1 MLTGQKEPPES
12 DGLRCGPLLEE
23 KEVKEVTARLSSEV
37 MECFSKRELCQN
49 RFIPNATFEKGNAG
63 LLGATS
69 SGYRGLGLFL
79 QSMWCLVSSAWALS
93 SLVSLTLH

>member
-12 DGLRCGPLLEE
+12 PPAPLLEE
-23 KEVKEVTARLSSEV
+23 NEVKEVTARLSSEV

-49 RFIPNATFEKGNAG
+49 GFIPNATFKKGNAG

-69 SGYRGLGLFL
+69 SGYRGLCLFL
-79 QSMWCLVSSAWALS
+79 PSVWCLVCNARALS
-93 SLVSLTLH
+93 SLVSSTLH